1 MDLLFEIFATIRKN
15 KLRTILTGLSVAWG
29 IFMLV
34 ILLGAGRGIR
44 NGISSRFLNRATNM
58 VMIRTDITGMPYK
71 GMKAGRRIKMTNADY
86 EYLKD
91 NYPEIEEISGEFMI
105 WGAEVVY
112 GNEYGS
118 YGIKAVHPGNQG
130 LELNKMASGRYVN
143 ERDLEETRKVAVIGN
158 VVKRELFKDV
168 DPIGKYIKIW
178 GVTFKVVGVYTDDGG
193 ERDESMVYLPIYTAQ
208 KVFNAGNDVRR
219 LNVNL
224 PGYDLEK
231 INEFQERI
239 KKDFS
244 ERLIFDPEDT
254 RAIITR
260 SPRTEMEK
268 IFGVLSGI
276 EIFIWII
283 GIGTIIAGIVGVSN
297 IMMIVVKE
305 RTREI
310 GIRKAL
316 GATPFN
322 VVKQILTEAVLI
334 TGFSGYLGLLAGVLV
349 LETVGKDIQSEMFK
363 QPEVDVS
370 IALATTAVLVIA
382 GAAAGLVPAMK
393 AASVRPIEALNEN

>member
-34 ILLGAGRGIR
+34 ILLGSGQGIR
-44 NGISSRFLNRATNM
+44 NGITKQFLNRATNM
-58 VMIRTDITGMPYK
+58 VMIRTDLTGMPYK

-86 EYLKD
+86 EYLKN

-130 LELNKMASGRYVN
+130 LELNKMVSGRYIN

-178 GVTFKVVGVYTDDGG
+178 GVTFKVVGVYSDDGG
-193 ERDESMVYLPIYTAQ
+193 ERDESMVYLPIYTSQ
-208 KVFNAGNDVRR
+208 KVFNSGTDVRR

-224 PGYDLEK
+224 PEYNLEQ

-244 ERLIFDPEDT
+244 ERLVFDPEDT

-268 IFGVLSGI
+268 IYGVLSGI
-276 EIFIWII
+276 EIFIWVI

-322 VVKQILTEAVLI
+322 VVKQILIEAVII
-334 TGFSGYLGLLAGVLV
+334 TGFSGYLGLLTGVLV
-349 LETVGKDIQSEMFK
+349 LETVGKDIQSEMFS
-363 QPEVDVS
+363 QPEVD
-370 IALATTAVLVIA
+370 ITTALATTVVLVVA
-382 GAAAGLVPAMK
+382 GAAAGFVPAMR

>member
-143 ERDLEETRKVAVIGN
+143 ERDLKETRKVAVIGN

>member
-143 ERDLEETRKVAVIGN
+143 ERDLKETRKVAVIGN

-382 GAAAGLVPAMK
+382 GAAAGLVPALK

>member
-1 MDLLFEIFATIRKN
+1 MDLLFEIFATIKKN

-34 ILLGAGRGIR
+34 ILLGAGQGIR
-44 NGISSRFLNRATNM
+44 NGITKQFLNKATNM

-130 LELNKMASGRYVN
+130 LELNKMVSGRYIN

-158 VVKRELFKDV
+158 VVKRELFKEV
-168 DPIGKYIKIW
+168 DPIGKYIKIS
-178 GVTFKVVGVYTDDGG
+178 GVTFKVVGVYSDDGG
-193 ERDESMVYLPIYTAQ
+193 ERDESMVYLPIYTSQ
-208 KVFNAGNDVRR
+208 KVFNSGTDVRR

-224 PGYDLEK
+224 PEYNLEQ

-244 ERLIFDPEDT
+244 ERLVFDPEDT

-268 IFGVLSGI
+268 IYGVLSGI
-276 EIFIWII
+276 EIFIWVI

-322 VVKQILTEAVLI
+322 VVKQILIEAVII
-334 TGFSGYLGLLAGVLV
+334 TGFSGYLGLLTGVLV
-349 LETVGKDIQSEMFK
+349 LETVGKDIQSEMFS
-363 QPEVDVS
+363 QPEVD
-370 IALATTAVLVIA
+370 ITTALATTVVLVVA
-382 GAAAGLVPAMK
+382 GAAAGFVPAMR

>member
-1 MDLLFEIFATIRKN
+1 MDLLFEIFATIKKN

-34 ILLGAGRGIR
+34 ILLGAGQGIR
-44 NGISSRFLNRATNM
+44 NGITKQFLNKATNM

-118 YGIKAVHPGNQG
+118 YGIKAVHPRNQG
-130 LELNKMASGRYVN
+130 LELNKMVSGRYIN

-158 VVKRELFKDV
+158 VVKRELFKEV
-168 DPIGKYIKIW
+168 DPIGKYIKIS
-178 GVTFKVVGVYTDDGG
+178 GVTFKVVGVYSDDGG
-193 ERDESMVYLPIYTAQ
+193 ERDESMVYLPIYTSQ
-208 KVFNAGNDVRR
+208 KVFNSGTDVRR

-224 PGYDLEK
+224 PEYNLEQ

-244 ERLIFDPEDT
+244 ERLVFDPEDT

-268 IFGVLSGI
+268 IYGVLSGI
-276 EIFIWII
+276 EIFIWVI

-322 VVKQILTEAVLI
+322 VVKQILIEAVII
-334 TGFSGYLGLLAGVLV
+334 TGFSGYLGLLTGVLV
-349 LETVGKDIQSEMFK
+349 LETVGKDIQSEMFS
-363 QPEVDVS
+363 QPEVD
-370 IALATTAVLVIA
+370 ITTALATTVVLVVA
-382 GAAAGLVPAMK
+382 GAAAGFVPAMR